1 MDEAIENKLG
11 AARTRLILDKPFLGA
26 LVLRLPIVA
35 ADPSWCKTT
44 DTDMKKLYVNPA
56 YIEQLSVEETQ
67 FALAHEAL
75 HCALSHFSRRAHRVK
90 LRWDM
95 ACDFAINPILIEDGL
110 KPPPH
115 ILCLR
120 EYMGMTAEEIYPTLI
135 DNENDADNELGQ
147 DNSEGDQD
155 QGEQSDQGDAKDTEN
170 KKLNSQQQNDAD
182 NGKGQSGDSEQSSPD
197 FKQGGSADDFDDE
210 MDNETQKEPP
220 PTPDNDEI
228 QTLSA
233 QWQQRLA
240 GAAQQAL
247 QAGKLSQSMAR
258 LVDHLLQ
265 PQLPW
270 RMLLARYMSAT
281 AREDYSYTR
290 PSSRRGEPAIYP
302 RLRSHMVNIV
312 VALDISGSIATK
324 EIKEFL
330 SEVDQIKAQV
340 RARIAL
346 HACDTEVADEGPW
359 EFEPWDELKLPIQFK
374 GGGGTRFTPV
384 FDWVEKQQMCPDLL
398 VYFTDAEGEF
408 PPSEPQYPVIWLVK
422 GKAPVPWGQRI
433 QLN

>member
-1 MDEAIENKLG
+1 MDEAIENKLSS
-11 AARTRLILDKPFLGA
+11 ARTRLILDKPFLGA
-26 LVLRLPIVA
+26 LVLRLPVVE
-35 ADPSWCKTT
+35 ADPSWCESTA
-44 DTDMKKLYVNPA
+44 TDMKKLYVNVE
-56 YIEQLSVEETQ
+56 YIKQLTIEETQ

-75 HCALSHFSRRAHRVK
+75 HCALSHFSRRLHRVK

-95 ACDFAINPILIEDGL
+95 ACDYAINPILIEEGL

-115 ILCLR
+115 SLYLR
-120 EYMGMTAEEIYPTLI
+120 EYFGMTAEEIYPTLI
-135 DNENDADNELGQ
+135 DNENDASNELGQ
-147 DNSEGDQD
+147 NNDQGDQE
-155 QGEQSDQGDAKDTEN
+155 QGEQSDQGEAKDTEN
-170 KKLNSQQQNDAD
+170 QKLNSEQQDD
-182 NGKGQSGDSEQSSPD
+182 GERGKGQTGEGRESEQGSGDSL
-197 FKQGGSADDFDDE
+197 
-210 MDNETQKEPP
+210 QKEPP
-220 PTPDNDEI
+220 PTPNNDEI
-228 QTLSA
+228 QSLTA

-302 RLRSHMVNIV
+302 RLRSHLVNIV

-324 EIKEFL
+324 EIREFL

-340 RARIAL
+340 RAHIVL
-346 HACDTEVADEGPW
+346 HACDTEVTDEGPW
-359 EFEPWDELKLPIQFK
+359 EFEPWDQLKLPIKFK

-384 FDWVEKQQMCPDLL
+384 FDWVEKQEMRPDLL
-398 VYFTDAEGEF
+398 IYFTDAEGEF
-408 PPSEPQYPVIWLVK
+408 PEQEAQYPVIWLVK
-422 GKAPVPWGQRI
+422 GRAPVPWGQRI

>member
-1 MDEAIENKLG
+1 MMDEAIETKLA

-26 LVLRLPIVA
+26 LVLRLPIKA

-44 DTDMKKLYVNPA
+44 DTDMKKLFVNPE
-56 YIEQLSVEETQ
+56 YISQLSLEETQ

-75 HCALSHFSRRAHRVK
+75 HCALSHYARRQHRVK

-115 ILCLR
+115 ILYLR
-120 EYMGMTAEEIYPTLI
+120 EYMGMTAEEIYPTLQ
-135 DNENDADNELGQ
+135 DNENDADSELGQ
-147 DNSEGDQD
+147 STSGDNENNENNEESE
-155 QGEQSDQGDAKDTEN
+155 QGEEKNPEQQ
-170 KKLNSQQQNDAD
+170 KLNQQPEDDGQQ
-182 NGKGQSGDSEQSSPD
+182 GKGQTGDGQGSEQ
-197 FKQGGSADDFDDE
+197 GSEDDS
-210 MDNETQKEPP
+210 TQKEPP
-220 PTPDNDEI
+220 PTPNNDEV
-228 QTLSA
+228 QNLTA

-258 LVDHLLQ
+258 FVDHLLQ

-270 RMLLARYMSAT
+270 RMLLARYMSST
-281 AREDYSYTR
+281 AREDYSYIR

-340 RARIAL
+340 RAKITL
-346 HACDTEVADEGPW
+346 HACDSQVTNEGPW
-359 EFEPWDELKLPIQFK
+359 EFEPWDELKLPMHFK

-384 FDWVEKQQMCPDLL
+384 FDWLEKQELCPDLL

-408 PPSEPQYPVIWLVK
+408 PQTEPFYPVIWLVK
-422 GKAPVPWGQRI
+422 GKATVPWGQRI

>member
-44 DTDMKKLYVNPA
+44 DTDMKKLYINPD
-56 YIEQLSVEETQ
+56 YIQQLSIEETQ

-75 HCALSHFSRRAHRVK
+75 HCALSHFARRAHRIK

-115 ILCLR
+115 ILYLR
-120 EYMGMTAEEIYPTLI
+120 EYIGMSAEEIYPTLI
-135 DNENDADNELGQ
+135 DNENNADNELGQ
-147 DNSEGDQD
+147 NNDEGDQD

-170 KKLNSQQQNDAD
+170 KKLNSQQQNDGE
-182 NGKGQSGDSEQSSPD
+182 NGKGQTGDSEQSSAD
-197 FKQGGSADDFDDE
+197 FKQGGDNDFD
-210 MDNETQKEPP
+210 NEKQKEPP
-220 PTPDNDEI
+220 PVPDNDEI

-290 PSSRRGEPAIYP
+290 PSSRRGEPFIYP
-302 RLRSHMVNIV
+302 RLRSHKVNIV

-340 RARIAL
+340 RAQITL
-346 HACDTEVADEGPW
+346 HACDTEVTDEGPW
-359 EFEPWDELKLPIQFK
+359 QFEPWDELKLPVQFK

-384 FDWVEKQQMCPDLL
+384 FDWVEKQEMCPDLL

-408 PPSEPQYPVIWLVK
+408 PQSEPQYPVIWLVK

>member
-1 MDEAIENKLG
+1 MLDESIENKLS
-11 AARTRLILDKPFLGA
+11 AARTKLILDKPFLGA
-26 LVLRLPIVA
+26 LVLRLPIVD

-44 DTDMKKLYVNPA
+44 ATDMKKLYVNA
-56 YIEQLSVEETQ
+56 EYIQQITAEETQ
-67 FALAHEAL
+67 FVLAHEAL
-75 HCALSHFSRRAHRVK
+75 HCALSHFSRRQHRVK

-95 ACDFAINPILIEDGL
+95 ACDYAINPILIEDGL

-115 ILCLR
+115 IFYLR
-120 EYMGMTAEEIYPTLI
+120 EYAGMSAEEIYPTLL

-147 DNSEGDQD
+147 NQD
-155 QGEQSDQGDAKDTEN
+155 QGDDNQGESSDQGDAKSTEN
-170 KKLNSQQQNDAD
+170 EKLNNEQQESGER
-182 NGKGQSGDSEQSSPD
+182 GKGQTGEGKESEQ
-197 FKQGGSADDFDDE
+197 GSGE
-210 MDNETQKEPP
+210 STQKEPP
-220 PTPDNDEI
+220 PIPNNDEI
-228 QTLSA
+228 QSLSA

-281 AREDYSYTR
+281 SREDYSYTR

-302 RLRSHMVNIV
+302 RLRSHKVDIV
-312 VALDISGSIATK
+312 VALDISGSISTK
-324 EIKEFL
+324 EIREFL

-340 RARIAL
+340 RAHIVL
-346 HACDTEVADEGPW
+346 HACDTEITDEGPW
-359 EFEPWDELKLPIQFK
+359 EFEPWDELKLPIKFK

-384 FDWVEKQQMCPDLL
+384 FEWIEKQDMQPDLL
-398 VYFTDAEGEF
+398 LYFTDAEGEF
-408 PPSEPQYPVIWLVK
+408 PEQQPQYSVVWLVK
-422 GKAPVPWGQRI
+422 GKEPVPWGQRI

>member
-1 MDEAIENKLG
+1 MDKAISNKLS
-11 AARTRLILDKPFLGA
+11 AARTKLILDKPFLGT
-26 LVLRLPIVA
+26 LVLRLPIVE

-44 DTDMKKLYVNPA
+44 DTDMKKLYVNPE
-56 YIEQLSVEETQ
+56 YIDQLTTEEAQ
-67 FALAHEAL
+67 FTLAHEAL
-75 HCALSHFSRRAHRVK
+75 HCALSHFSRRQHRVK
-90 LRWDM
+90 MRWDM
-95 ACDFAINPILIEDGL
+95 ACDYAINPILIEDGL

-115 ILCLR
+115 IHYLR
-120 EYMGMTAEEIYPTLI
+120 EFAGMTAEEIYPLLM
-135 DNENDADNELGQ
+135 DNENDADSELGQ
-147 DNSEGDQD
+147 NNEDGDKES
-155 QGEQSDQGDAKDTEN
+155 GEQSDHGDAKDTETQ
-170 KKLNSQQQNDAD
+170 KLNSQQQDD
-182 NGKGQSGDSEQSSPD
+182 GREGKGQTSEEGKQSEQGSGDD
-197 FKQGGSADDFDDE
+197 I
-210 MDNETQKEPP
+210 QKEPP
-220 PTPDNDEI
+220 LTPNNDEI
-228 QTLSA
+228 QSLTA

-247 QAGKLSQSMAR
+247 QAGKLRQSMAR

-290 PSSRRGEPAIYP
+290 PSNRRGEPAIYP
-302 RLRSHMVNIV
+302 RLRSHMVDIV

-330 SEVDQIKAQV
+330 AEVDQIKAQV
-340 RARIAL
+340 RARISL
-346 HACDTEVADEGPW
+346 HACDTEVSAEGPW
-359 EFEPWDELKLPIQFK
+359 EYEPWDELKLTIQFQ

-384 FDWVEKQQMCPDLL
+384 FDWVENQEKCPDLL

-408 PPSEPQYPVIWLVK
+408 PEQEPQYPVLWLVK

>member
-1 MDEAIENKLG
+1 MDEAISNKLS
-11 AARTRLILDKPFLGA
+11 AARTKLILDKPFLGA
-26 LVLRLPIVA
+26 LVLRLPIVE

-44 DTDMKKLYVNPA
+44 DTDMKKLYVNPE
-56 YIEQLSVEETQ
+56 YFDQLTTEEAQ

-75 HCALSHFSRRAHRVK
+75 HCALSHFSRRQHRVK
-90 LRWDM
+90 MRWDM
-95 ACDFAINPILIEDGL
+95 ACDYAINPILIEDGL

-115 ILCLR
+115 IHYLR
-120 EYMGMTAEEIYPTLI
+120 EFAGMTAEEIYPLLM
-135 DNENDADNELGQ
+135 DNKNDADSELGQ
-147 DNSEGDQD
+147 NNEAGDKES
-155 QGEQSDQGDAKDTEN
+155 GEQSDHGDAKDTETQ
-170 KKLNSQQQNDAD
+170 KLNSQQQDD
-182 NGKGQSGDSEQSSPD
+182 GREGKGQTSEEGKQSEQGSGDD
-197 FKQGGSADDFDDE
+197 I
-210 MDNETQKEPP
+210 QKEPP
-220 PTPDNDEI
+220 PTPKNDEI
-228 QTLSA
+228 QSLTA

-290 PSSRRGEPAIYP
+290 PSNRRGEPAIYP
-302 RLRSHMVNIV
+302 RLRSHMVDIV

-330 SEVDQIKAQV
+330 AEVDQIKAQV

-346 HACDTEVADEGPW
+346 HACDTEVSAEGPW
-359 EFEPWDELKLPIQFK
+359 EYEPWDELKLPIQFQD
-374 GGGGTRFTPV
+374 GGGTRFTPV
-384 FDWVEKQQMCPDLL
+384 FDWVENQEKRPDLL

-408 PPSEPQYPVIWLVK
+408 PEQEPQYPVLWLVK

>member
-1 MDEAIENKLG
+1 MLDESIENKLS
-11 AARTRLILDKPFLGA
+11 AARTKLILDKPFLGA
-26 LVLRLPIVA
+26 LVLRLPIVD

-44 DTDMKKLYVNPA
+44 ATDMKKLYVNA
-56 YIEQLSVEETQ
+56 EYIQQITAEETQ
-67 FALAHEAL
+67 FVLAHEAL
-75 HCALSHFSRRAHRVK
+75 HCALSHYSRRQHRVK

-95 ACDFAINPILIEDGL
+95 ACDYAINPILIEDGL

-115 ILCLR
+115 IFYLR
-120 EYMGMTAEEIYPTLI
+120 EYAGMSAEEIYPTLI

-147 DNSEGDQD
+147 NQD
-155 QGEQSDQGDAKDTEN
+155 QEDDNQGESSDQGDAKSTEN
-170 KKLNSQQQNDAD
+170 QKLNSEQQESGER
-182 NGKGQSGDSEQSSPD
+182 GKGQTGEGKESEQ
-197 FKQGGSADDFDDE
+197 GSGE
-210 MDNETQKEPP
+210 STQKEPP
-220 PTPDNDEI
+220 PIPNNDEI
-228 QTLSA
+228 QSLSA

-281 AREDYSYTR
+281 SREDYSYTR

-302 RLRSHMVNIV
+302 RLRSHKVDIV
-312 VALDISGSIATK
+312 VALDISGSISTK
-324 EIKEFL
+324 EIREFL

-340 RARIAL
+340 RARIVL
-346 HACDTEVADEGPW
+346 HACDTEITDEGPW
-359 EFEPWDELKLPIQFK
+359 EFEPWDELKLPIKFK

-384 FDWVEKQQMCPDLL
+384 FEWIEKQDMQPDLL
-398 VYFTDAEGEF
+398 LYFTDAEGEF
-408 PPSEPQYPVIWLVK
+408 PEQPPQYSVVWLVK
-422 GKAPVPWGQRI
+422 GKEPVPWGQRI

>member
-1 MDEAIENKLG
+1 MDNSGFSTEVETKLG

-26 LVLRLPIVA
+26 LVLRLPIVE

-44 DTDMKKLYVNPA
+44 DTDMKKLYVNPE
-56 YIEQLSVEETQ
+56 YIEQLTVEETQ
-67 FALAHEAL
+67 FVLAHEAL
-75 HCALSHFSRRAHRVK
+75 HCALSHFARRQHRVK

-115 ILCLR
+115 ILYIR
-120 EYMGMTAEEIYPTLI
+120 EYNGMTAEEIYPTLK
-135 DNENDADNELGQ
+135 DNENDADSELGQ
-147 DNSEGDQD
+147 NNSEGENE
-155 QGEQSDQGDAKDTEN
+155 QGEQTDQGDAKDTQSQ
-170 KKLNSQQQNDAD
+170 KLNNEEQNEGER
-182 NGKGQSGDSEQSSPD
+182 GKGQTGEGKESEQ
-197 FKQGGSADDFDDE
+197 GSGE
-210 MDNETQKEPP
+210 STQKEPP
-220 PTPDNDEI
+220 PTPNNDEI
-228 QTLSA
+228 QNLSA

-324 EIKEFL
+324 EIREFL

-346 HACDTEVADEGPW
+346 HACDTEVTDEGPW
-359 EFEPWDELKLPIQFK
+359 EFEPWDELKLPIKFK

-384 FDWVEKQQMCPDLL
+384 FDWVEKQEMCPDLL

-408 PPSEPQYPVIWLVK
+408 PEQMPMYPVIWLVK

>member
-1 MDEAIENKLG
+1 MDEAIENKLSS
-11 AARTRLILDKPFLGA
+11 ARTRLILDKPFLGA
-26 LVLRLPIVA
+26 LVLRLPIVE
-35 ADPSWCKTT
+35 ADPSWCESTA
-44 DTDMKKLYVNPA
+44 TDMKKLYVNA
-56 YIEQLSVEETQ
+56 EYIKQLTVEETQ
-67 FALAHEAL
+67 FTLAHEAL
-75 HCALSHFSRRAHRVK
+75 HCALSHFSRRLHRVK

-95 ACDFAINPILIEDGL
+95 ACDYAINPILIEEGL

-115 ILCLR
+115 SLYLR
-120 EYMGMTAEEIYPTLI
+120 EYFGMTAEEIYPTLI
-135 DNENDADNELGQ
+135 DNENDASNELGQ
-147 DNSEGDQD
+147 NNDQGDQE
-155 QGEQSDQGDAKDTEN
+155 QGEQSDQGEAKDTEN
-170 KKLNSQQQNDAD
+170 QKLNSEQQD
-182 NGKGQSGDSEQSSPD
+182 NGERGKGQTGEGRESEQGSGDSL
-197 FKQGGSADDFDDE
+197 
-210 MDNETQKEPP
+210 QKEPP
-220 PTPDNDEI
+220 PTPNNDEI
-228 QTLSA
+228 QSLTA

-324 EIKEFL
+324 EIREFL

-340 RARIAL
+340 RAHIVL
-346 HACDTEVADEGPW
+346 HACDTEVTDEGPW
-359 EFEPWDELKLPIQFK
+359 EFEPWDQLKLPIKFK

-384 FDWVEKQQMCPDLL
+384 FDWVEKQEMRPDLL
-398 VYFTDAEGEF
+398 IYFTDAEGEF
-408 PPSEPQYPVIWLVK
+408 PEQEAQYPVIWLVK
-422 GKAPVPWGQRI
+422 GRAPVPWGQRI

>member
-1 MDEAIENKLG
+1 MDEQIETKLG

-26 LVLRLPIVA
+26 LVLRLPIVE

-44 DTDMKKLYVNPA
+44 DTDMKKLYVNPE

-67 FALAHEAL
+67 FVLAHEAL
-75 HCALSHFSRRAHRVK
+75 HCALSHFARRQHRVK

-115 ILCLR
+115 IMHLR
-120 EYMGMTAEEIYPTLI
+120 EYIGMTAEEIYPTLK
-135 DNENDADNELGQ
+135 DNENDADSELGQ
-147 DNSEGDQD
+147 NNDQGDNE
-155 QGEQSDQGDAKDTEN
+155 QGEQSDQGDAKDTESQ
-170 KKLNSQQQNDAD
+170 KLNNQQQNEGER
-182 NGKGQSGDSEQSSPD
+182 GKGQTGEGKESEQS
-197 FKQGGSADDFDDE
+197 FDPPSTSE
-210 MDNETQKEPP
+210 STQKEPP
-220 PTPDNDEI
+220 PTPNNDEI
-228 QTLSA
+228 QNLSA
-233 QWQQRLA
+233 QWQQRMA

-265 PQLPW
+265 PRLPW

-302 RLRSHMVNIV
+302 RLRSHMVDIV
-312 VALDISGSIATK
+312 VALDISGSIATR
-324 EIKEFL
+324 EIREFL

-359 EFEPWDELKLPIQFK
+359 EFEPWDELKLPIKFK

-384 FDWVEKQQMCPDLL
+384 FDWVEKQAMCPDLL
-398 VYFTDAEGEF
+398 IYFTDAEGEF
-408 PPSEPQYPVIWLVK
+408 PEQMPMYPVIWLVK

>member
-1 MDEAIENKLG
+1 MDEKIENKIG
-11 AARTRLILDKPFLGA
+11 AARTKLILDKPFLGA
-26 LVLRLPIVA
+26 LVLRLPIVE

-44 DTDMKKLYVNPA
+44 MTDMKKLYINVE
-56 YIEQLSVEETQ
+56 YIKQLTIEETQ
-67 FALAHEAL
+67 FVLAHEAL
-75 HCALSHFSRRAHRVK
+75 HCALSHFLRRQHRIK

-95 ACDFAINPILIEDGL
+95 ACDYAINPILIEDGL
-110 KPPPH
+110 KAPPH
-115 ILCLR
+115 IFYLR
-120 EYMGMTAEEIYPTLI
+120 EYSGMTAEEIYPTLI

-147 DNSEGDQD
+147 NSEQGDDD
-155 QGEQSDQGDAKDTEN
+155 QGEQSDQGEAKSTEN
-170 KKLNSQQQNDAD
+170 QKLNNEQQQDGER
-182 NGKGQSGDSEQSSPD
+182 GKGQTGEGKESQ
-197 FKQGGSADDFDDE
+197 QGCCE
-210 MDNETQKEPP
+210 NTQKEPP
-220 PTPDNDEI
+220 PTPNNDEI
-228 QTLSA
+228 QSLSA

-302 RLRSHMVNIV
+302 RLRSHKVDIV

-324 EIKEFL
+324 EIREFL
-330 SEVDQIKAQV
+330 AEVDQIKAQV
-340 RARIAL
+340 RAHIIL
-346 HACDTEVADEGPW
+346 HACDTQVADEGPW
-359 EFEPWDELKLPIQFK
+359 EFEPWDQLKLPIQFK
-374 GGGGTRFTPV
+374 GGGGTKFTPV
-384 FDWVEKQQMCPDLL
+384 FEWLEKHEVSPDLL
-398 VYFTDAEGEF
+398 IYFTDAEGEF
-408 PPSEPQYPVIWLVK
+408 PQQQPMYPVIWLVK
-422 GKAPVPWGQRI
+422 GRETVPWGQRI

>member
-1 MDEAIENKLG
+1 MDEKIVNKLSS
-11 AARTRLILDKPFLGA
+11 ARTRLILDKPFLGA
-26 LVLRLPIVA
+26 LVLRLPIVE

-44 DTDMKKLYVNPA
+44 DTDMKKLYVNPE
-56 YIEQLSVEETQ
+56 YIDQLSTEEAQ

-75 HCALSHFSRRAHRVK
+75 HCALSHFSRRQHRVK
-90 LRWDM
+90 MRWDM
-95 ACDFAINPILIEDGL
+95 ACDYAINPILIEDGL

-115 ILCLR
+115 IHYLR
-120 EYMGMTAEEIYPTLI
+120 EFKSMTAEEIYPLLM
-135 DNENDADNELGQ
+135 DNDNDADSELGQ
-147 DNSEGDQD
+147 NNDSGDKES
-155 QGEQSDQGDAKDTEN
+155 GEQSDHGEAKDTQSQ
-170 KKLNSQQQNDAD
+170 KLNSQQQDD
-182 NGKGQSGDSEQSSPD
+182 GRDGKGQTSEQGKQSE
-197 FKQGGSADDFDDE
+197 QGGGDE
-210 MDNETQKEPP
+210 LQKQPP

-228 QTLSA
+228 QSLTA

-240 GAAQQAL
+240 GAAQMAL

-290 PSSRRGEPAIYP
+290 PSTRRGEPAIYP
-302 RLRSHMVNIV
+302 RLRSHMVDIV

-346 HACDTEVADEGPW
+346 HACDIEVSVDGPW

-384 FDWVEKQQMCPDLL
+384 FEWVENQEKCPDLL

-408 PPSEPQYPVIWLVK
+408 PEQEPLYPVIWLVK

>member
-1 MDEAIENKLG
+1 MDEVIANKLS
-11 AARTRLILDKPFLGA
+11 AARTKLILDKPFLGA
-26 LVLRLPIVA
+26 LVLRLPIVE
-35 ADPSWCKTT
+35 ADPCWCKTT
-44 DTDMKKLYVNPA
+44 DTDMKKLYVNPE
-56 YIEQLSVEETQ
+56 YIDQLSTEETQ

-75 HCALSHFSRRAHRVK
+75 HCALSHFSRREHRVK
-90 LRWDM
+90 MRWDM
-95 ACDFAINPILIEDGL
+95 ACDYAINPILIEDGL

-115 ILCLR
+115 IHFMR
-120 EYMGMTAEEIYPTLI
+120 EYAGMTAEEIYPLLM
-135 DNENDADNELGQ
+135 DNENDADSELGQ
-147 DNSEGDQD
+147 NNDAGDKES
-155 QGEQSDQGDAKDTEN
+155 GEQSDHGDAKDTETQ
-170 KKLNSQQQNDAD
+170 KLNSQQQDD
-182 NGKGQSGDSEQSSPD
+182 GKEGKGQTSEEGKKSEQGSGDEL
-197 FKQGGSADDFDDE
+197 
-210 MDNETQKEPP
+210 QKEPP
-220 PTPDNDEI
+220 PTPNNDEI
-228 QTLSA
+228 QSLTA

-290 PSSRRGEPAIYP
+290 PSNRRGEPAIYP
-302 RLRSHMVNIV
+302 RLRSHMVDIV

-346 HACDTEVADEGPW
+346 HACDTEVNAEGPW
-359 EFEPWDELKLPIQFK
+359 EFEPWDELKLPIQFQ

-384 FDWVEKQQMCPDLL
+384 FDWVENQEKRPDLL

-408 PPSEPQYPVIWLVK
+408 PEQEPQYPVIWLVK
-422 GKAPVPWGQRI
+422 GRAPVPWGQRI

>member
-1 MDEAIENKLG
+1 MDKAISNKLS
-11 AARTRLILDKPFLGA
+11 AARTKLILDKPFLGT
-26 LVLRLPIVA
+26 LVLRLPIVE

-44 DTDMKKLYVNPA
+44 DTDMKKLYVNPE
-56 YIEQLSVEETQ
+56 YIDQLTTEEAQ
-67 FALAHEAL
+67 FTLAHEAL
-75 HCALSHFSRRAHRVK
+75 HCALSHFSRRQHRVK
-90 LRWDM
+90 MRWDM
-95 ACDFAINPILIEDGL
+95 ACDYAINPILIEDGL

-115 ILCLR
+115 IHYLR
-120 EYMGMTAEEIYPTLI
+120 EFAGMTAEEIYPLLM
-135 DNENDADNELGQ
+135 DNENDADSELGQ
-147 DNSEGDQD
+147 NNEDGDKES
-155 QGEQSDQGDAKDTEN
+155 GEQSDHADAKDTETQ
-170 KKLNSQQQNDAD
+170 KLNSQQQDD
-182 NGKGQSGDSEQSSPD
+182 GREGKGQTSEEGKQSEQGSGDD
-197 FKQGGSADDFDDE
+197 I
-210 MDNETQKEPP
+210 QKEPP
-220 PTPDNDEI
+220 LTPNNDEI
-228 QTLSA
+228 QSLTA

-247 QAGKLSQSMAR
+247 QAGKLRQSMAR

-290 PSSRRGEPAIYP
+290 PSNRRGEPAIYP
-302 RLRSHMVNIV
+302 RLRSHMVDIV

-330 SEVDQIKAQV
+330 AEVDQIKAQV
-340 RARIAL
+340 RARISL
-346 HACDTEVADEGPW
+346 HACDTEVSAEGPW
-359 EFEPWDELKLPIQFK
+359 EYEPWDELKLTIQFQ

-384 FDWVEKQQMCPDLL
+384 FDWVENQEKCPDLL

-408 PPSEPQYPVIWLVK
+408 PEQEPQYPVLWLVK

>member
-1 MDEAIENKLG
+1 MDEKTETKLA
-11 AARTRLILDKPFLGA
+11 AARTKLILDKPFLGA
-26 LVLRLPIVA
+26 LVLRLPIVE

-44 DTDMKKLYVNPA
+44 DTDMKKLYVNPE
-56 YIEQLSVEETQ
+56 YIGQLSVEETQ

-75 HCALSHFSRRAHRVK
+75 HCALSHFARRQHRVK

-115 ILCLR
+115 IMYLR
-120 EYMGMTAEEIYPTLI
+120 EYAGMTAEEIYPTLK
-135 DNENDADNELGQ
+135 DNENDADSELGQ
-147 DNSEGDQD
+147 NNEQGDNE

-170 KKLNSQQQNDAD
+170 KKLNNQQQNEGER
-182 NGKGQSGDSEQSSPD
+182 GKGQTGEGKESEQP
-197 FKQGGSADDFDDE
+197 FDQPSTGE
-210 MDNETQKEPP
+210 STQKEPP
-220 PTPDNDEI
+220 PTPNNDEI
-228 QTLSA
+228 QNLSA

-302 RLRSHMVNIV
+302 RLRSHMVDIV

-324 EIKEFL
+324 EIREFL

-346 HACDTEVADEGPW
+346 HACDTEVTDEGPW
-359 EFEPWDELKLPIQFK
+359 EFEPWDELKLPIKFK

-384 FDWVEKQQMCPDLL
+384 FDWVEKQEMSPDLL

-408 PPSEPQYPVIWLVK
+408 PEQMPAYPVIWLVK

>member
-1 MDEAIENKLG
+1 MDEAIETKLG

-26 LVLRLPIVA
+26 LVLRLPIVE
-35 ADPSWCKTT
+35 ADPSWCTTT
-44 DTDMKKLYVNPA
+44 DTDMKKLYINSE
-56 YIEQLSVEETQ
+56 YIAQLSVEETQ

-75 HCALSHFSRRAHRVK
+75 HCALSHFARRQHRVK

-115 ILCLR
+115 IRYIR
-120 EYMGMTAEEIYPTLI
+120 EYIGMTAEEIYPTLM
-135 DNENDADNELGQ
+135 DNENDADHELGQ
-147 DNSEGDQD
+147 NSEQGDND
-155 QGEQSDQGDAKDTEN
+155 QGEQTDQGDAKDTESE
-170 KKLNSQQQNDAD
+170 KLNNQQQNEGER
-182 NGKGQSGDSEQSSPD
+182 GKGQTGEDKQSEQSFEPPST
-197 FKQGGSADDFDDE
+197 GES
-210 MDNETQKEPP
+210 TQKEPP
-220 PTPDNDEI
+220 PTPNNDEI
-228 QTLSA
+228 QNLSA

-324 EIKEFL
+324 EIREFL

-346 HACDTEVADEGPW
+346 HACDTEVTDEGPW
-359 EFEPWDELKLPIQFK
+359 EFEPWDELKLPIKFK

-384 FDWVEKQQMCPDLL
+384 FDWVEKQEMCPDLL

-408 PPSEPQYPVIWLVK
+408 PQQMPLYPVIWLVK
-422 GKAPVPWGQRI
+422 GKATVPWGQRI

>member
-1 MDEAIENKLG
+1 MDEAIENKLSS
-11 AARTRLILDKPFLGA
+11 ARTRLILDKPFLGA
-26 LVLRLPIVA
+26 LVLRLPVVE
-35 ADPSWCKTT
+35 ADPSWCESTA
-44 DTDMKKLYVNPA
+44 TDMKKLYVNVE
-56 YIEQLSVEETQ
+56 YIKQLTIEETQ

-75 HCALSHFSRRAHRVK
+75 HCALSHFSRRLHRVK

-95 ACDFAINPILIEDGL
+95 ACDYAINPILIEEGL

-115 ILCLR
+115 SLYLR
-120 EYMGMTAEEIYPTLI
+120 EYFGMTAEEIYPTLI
-135 DNENDADNELGQ
+135 DNENDASNELGQ
-147 DNSEGDQD
+147 NNDQGDQE
-155 QGEQSDQGDAKDTEN
+155 QGEQSDQGEAKDTEN
-170 KKLNSQQQNDAD
+170 QKLNSEQQDD
-182 NGKGQSGDSEQSSPD
+182 GERGKGQTGEGRESEQGSGDSL
-197 FKQGGSADDFDDE
+197 
-210 MDNETQKEPP
+210 QKEPP
-220 PTPDNDEI
+220 PTPNNDEI
-228 QTLSA
+228 QSLTA

-302 RLRSHMVNIV
+302 RLRSHLVNIV

-324 EIKEFL
+324 EIREFL

-340 RARIAL
+340 RARIVL
-346 HACDTEVADEGPW
+346 HACDTEVTDEGPW
-359 EFEPWDELKLPIQFK
+359 EFEPWDQLKLPIKFK

-384 FDWVEKQQMCPDLL
+384 FDWVEKQEMRPDLL
-398 VYFTDAEGEF
+398 IYFTDAEGEF
-408 PPSEPQYPVIWLVK
+408 PEQEAQYPVIWLVK
-422 GKAPVPWGQRI
+422 GRAPVPWGQRI

>member
-1 MDEAIENKLG
+1 MDEVIENKLSS
-11 AARTRLILDKPFLGA
+11 ARTRLILDKPFLGA
-26 LVLRLPIVA
+26 LVLRLPLVE
-35 ADPSWCKTT
+35 ADPSWCKSTA
-44 DTDMKKLYVNPA
+44 TDMKKLYVNPQ
-56 YIEQLSVEETQ
+56 YIQQLTVEETQ

-75 HCALSHFSRRAHRVK
+75 HCALSHFARRLHRVK
-90 LRWDM
+90 HRWDM
-95 ACDFAINPILIEDGL
+95 ACDYAINPILIEEGL

-115 ILCLR
+115 TLYLR
-120 EYMGMTAEEIYPTLI
+120 EYFGMTAEEIYPTLI
-135 DNENDADNELGQ
+135 DNENDASNELGQ
-147 DNSEGDQD
+147 NNDQGNSE
-155 QGEQSDQGDAKDTEN
+155 QGEQSDQGEAKDTEN
-170 KKLNSQQQNDAD
+170 QKLDREQQEDGER
-182 NGKGQSGDSEQSSPD
+182 GKGQTGEGKESEQGSGDSL
-197 FKQGGSADDFDDE
+197 
-210 MDNETQKEPP
+210 QKEPP
-220 PTPDNDEI
+220 PTPNNDEI
-228 QTLSA
+228 QSLTT

-302 RLRSHMVNIV
+302 RLRSHMVSIV
-312 VALDISGSIATK
+312 VALDISGSIATR
-324 EIKEFL
+324 EIREFL

-340 RARIAL
+340 RAHIVL
-346 HACDTEVADEGPW
+346 HACDTQVSDEGPW
-359 EFEPWDELKLPIQFK
+359 QFEPWDELKLPVK
-374 GGGGTRFTPV
+374 LTGGGGTRFTPV
-384 FDWVEKQQMCPDLL
+384 FDWVEKQEMRPDLL

-408 PPSEPQYPVIWLVK
+408 PEQEAQYPVIWLVK

>member
-1 MDEAIENKLG
+1 MDEVIENKLA

-26 LVLRLPIVA
+26 LVLRLPIVS
-35 ADPSWCKTT
+35 ADPAWCKTT
-44 DTDMKKLYVNPA
+44 DTDMKKLYINPD
-56 YIEQLSVEETQ
+56 YIQQLSIEETQ
-67 FALAHEAL
+67 FVLAHEAL

-115 ILCLR
+115 IFYLR
-120 EYMGMTAEEIYPTLI
+120 EYLGMTAEEIYPTLL
-135 DNENDADNELGQ
+135 DNENDADSELGQ
-147 DNSEGDQD
+147 SSSEGDND
-155 QGEQSDQGDAKDTEN
+155 QGEQSDQGDVKDTQN
-170 KKLNSQQQNDAD
+170 KKLNSEPQEDGED
-182 NGKGQSGDSEQSSPD
+182 GKGQTGDAEQSEPD
-197 FKQGGSADDFDDE
+197 FTQGG
-210 MDNETQKEPP
+210 MDNDQQKEPP
-220 PTPDNDEI
+220 PVPNHDEI
-228 QTLSA
+228 QSLNA

-302 RLRSHMVNIV
+302 RLRSHKINIV

-340 RARIAL
+340 RAHISL
-346 HACDTEVADEGPW
+346 HACDTKVTDEGPW
-359 EFEPWDELKLPIQFK
+359 EFEPWDELTLPIQFN

-384 FDWVEKQQMCPDLL
+384 FDWVEKQSMPPDLL

-408 PPSEPQYPVIWLVK
+408 PVSEPYYPVIWLVK

>member
-1 MDEAIENKLG
+1 MDEAVENKLSS
-11 AARTRLILDKPFLGA
+11 ARTRLILDKPFLGA

-44 DTDMKKLYVNPA
+44 DTDMKKLYVNPE
-56 YIEQLSVEETQ
+56 YISQLNNEETQ

-75 HCALSHFSRRAHRVK
+75 HCALSHFARRQHRVK

-95 ACDFAINPILIEDGL
+95 ACDYAINPILIEEGL

-115 ILCLR
+115 IHFLR
-120 EYMGMTAEEIYPTLI
+120 EYKDMTAEEIYPMLK
-135 DNENDADNELGQ
+135 DNENDADSELGQ
-147 DNSEGDQD
+147 NNEQGDNE

-170 KKLNSQQQNDAD
+170 QKLNNQQQNEGER
-182 NGKGQSGDSEQSSPD
+182 GKGQTGEGKESEQ
-197 FKQGGSADDFDDE
+197 GSGE
-210 MDNETQKEPP
+210 SEQKEPP
-220 PTPDNDEI
+220 PTPNNDEI
-228 QTLSA
+228 QSLTA

-302 RLRSHMVNIV
+302 RLRSHMVDIV
-312 VALDISGSIATK
+312 VALDISGSISTK
-324 EIKEFL
+324 EIREFL

-340 RARIAL
+340 RAKIVL
-346 HACDTEVADEGPW
+346 HACDTQVSDKGPW
-359 EFEPWDELKLPIQFK
+359 KFEPWDELKLPIRFE

-384 FDWVEKQQMCPDLL
+384 FNWVESQEMRPDLL

-408 PPSEPQYPVIWLVK
+408 PEHEPQYPVLWLVK
-422 GKAPVPWGQRI
+422 GKGPVPWGQRI

>member
-1 MDEAIENKLG
+1 MDEAIENKLSS
-11 AARTRLILDKPFLGA
+11 ARTRLILDKPFLGA
-26 LVLRLPIVA
+26 LVLRLPVVE
-35 ADPSWCKTT
+35 ADPSWCESTA
-44 DTDMKKLYVNPA
+44 TDMKKLYVNVE
-56 YIEQLSVEETQ
+56 YIKQLTIEETQ

-75 HCALSHFSRRAHRVK
+75 HCALSHFSRRLHRVK

-95 ACDFAINPILIEDGL
+95 ACDYAINPILIEEGL

-115 ILCLR
+115 SLYLR
-120 EYMGMTAEEIYPTLI
+120 EYFGMTAEEIYPTLI
-135 DNENDADNELGQ
+135 DNENDASNELGQ
-147 DNSEGDQD
+147 NNDQGDQE
-155 QGEQSDQGDAKDTEN
+155 QGEQSDQGEAKDTEN
-170 KKLNSQQQNDAD
+170 QKLNSEQQDD
-182 NGKGQSGDSEQSSPD
+182 GERGKGQTGEGRESEQGSGDSL
-197 FKQGGSADDFDDE
+197 
-210 MDNETQKEPP
+210 QKEPP
-220 PTPDNDEI
+220 PTPNNDEI
-228 QTLSA
+228 QSLTA

-302 RLRSHMVNIV
+302 RLRSHLVNIV

-324 EIKEFL
+324 EIREFL

-340 RARIAL
+340 RAHIVL
-346 HACDTEVADEGPW
+346 HACDTEVTDEGPW
-359 EFEPWDELKLPIQFK
+359 EFEPWDQLKLPIQFK

-384 FDWVEKQQMCPDLL
+384 FDWVEKQEMRPDLL
-398 VYFTDAEGEF
+398 IYFTDAEGEF
-408 PPSEPQYPVIWLVK
+408 PEQEAQYPVIWLVK
-422 GKAPVPWGQRI
+422 GRAPVPWGQRI

>member
-1 MDEAIENKLG
+1 MDEAIENKLSS
-11 AARTRLILDKPFLGA
+11 ARTRLILDKPFLGA
-26 LVLRLPIVA
+26 LVLRLPVVE
-35 ADPSWCKTT
+35 ADPSWCESTA
-44 DTDMKKLYVNPA
+44 TDMKKLYVNVE
-56 YIEQLSVEETQ
+56 YIKQLTIEETQ

-75 HCALSHFSRRAHRVK
+75 HCALSHFSRRLHRVK

-95 ACDFAINPILIEDGL
+95 ACDYAINPILIEEGL

-115 ILCLR
+115 SLYLR
-120 EYMGMTAEEIYPTLI
+120 EYFGMTAEEIYPTLI
-135 DNENDADNELGQ
+135 DNENDASNELGQ
-147 DNSEGDQD
+147 NNDQGDQE
-155 QGEQSDQGDAKDTEN
+155 QGEQSDQGEAKDTEN
-170 KKLNSQQQNDAD
+170 QKLNSEQQDD
-182 NGKGQSGDSEQSSPD
+182 GERGKGQTGEGRESEQGSGDSL
-197 FKQGGSADDFDDE
+197 
-210 MDNETQKEPP
+210 QKEPP
-220 PTPDNDEI
+220 PTPNNDEI
-228 QTLSA
+228 QSLTA

-302 RLRSHMVNIV
+302 RLRSHLVNIV

-324 EIKEFL
+324 EIREFL

-340 RARIAL
+340 RARIVL
-346 HACDTEVADEGPW
+346 HACDTEVTDEGPW
-359 EFEPWDELKLPIQFK
+359 EFEPWDQLKLPIQFK

-384 FDWVEKQQMCPDLL
+384 FDWVEKQEMRPDLL
-398 VYFTDAEGEF
+398 IYFTDAEGEF
-408 PPSEPQYPVIWLVK
+408 PEQEAQYPVIWLVK
-422 GKAPVPWGQRI
+422 GRAPVPWGQRI

>member
-1 MDEAIENKLG
+1 MDEVIENKLA

-35 ADPSWCKTT
+35 ADPTWCKTT
-44 DTDMKKLYVNPA
+44 DTDMKKLYVNPE
-56 YIEQLSVEETQ
+56 YIKQLSIEETQ
-67 FALAHEAL
+67 FVLAHEAL
-75 HCALSHFSRRAHRVK
+75 HCALSHFSRRVHRVK

-115 ILCLR
+115 IFYLR
-120 EYMGMTAEEIYPTLI
+120 EYLGMTAEEIYPTLL
-135 DNENDADNELGQ
+135 DNENDGDSELGQ
-147 DNSEGDQD
+147 SSGEGDND
-155 QGEQSDQGDAKDTEN
+155 QGEQSDHGDAKDTQN
-170 KKLNSQQQNDAD
+170 KKLNSEQQEDGED
-182 NGKGQSGDSEQSSPD
+182 GKGQTGDTEQSSPD
-197 FKQGGSADDFDDE
+197 FKQDSTDTDQ
-210 MDNETQKEPP
+210 QKEPP
-220 PTPDNDEI
+220 PIPNNDEI
-228 QTLSA
+228 QSLNA

-247 QAGKLSQSMAR
+247 QAGKLSPSMAR

-302 RLRSHMVNIV
+302 RLRSHKINIV

-340 RARIAL
+340 RAHISL
-346 HACDTEVADEGPW
+346 HACDTEVTDEGPW

-384 FDWVEKQQMCPDLL
+384 FDWVEKQSMPPDLL
-398 VYFTDAEGEF
+398 LYFTDAEGEF
-408 PPSEPQYPVIWLVK
+408 PVSEPYYPVIWLVK
-422 GKAPVPWGQRI
+422 GKAPIPWGQRI